1 MRKSSIW
8 AEYVM
13 PEPSVNAE
21 SDAVELS
28 WDDADLLIDERRR
41 LCFDTE
47 DVVLPIK
54 PTTTEY
60 PLHWKPIPFN
70 VWMDQDVQRKQS
82 ILSIYLFYL
91 TIY

>member
-1 MRKSSIW
+1 
-8 AEYVM
+8 M

-21 SDAVELS
+21 TDAVELS
-28 WDDADLLIDERRR
+28 WDDVDLLIDERHR

-60 PLHWKPIPFN
+60 PLH
-70 VWMDQDVQRKQS
+70 
-82 ILSIYLFYL
+82 
-91 TIY
+91 